1 MERRE
6 APGAQR
12 RTLADHDA
20 ARRAVATAR
29 TPVTQGCGASRRSTA
44 TLGGRTTFF
53 PHPRAS
59 LPIHPATEATVPK
72 QIRLMSMLSLA
83 TLRVN

>member
-29 TPVTQGCGASRRSTA
+29 TPVT
-44 TLGGRTTFF
+44 
-53 PHPRAS
+53 
-59 LPIHPATEATVPK
+59 
-72 QIRLMSMLSLA
+72 
-83 TLRVN
+83 